1 MVSDNRP
8 NGAWFLRSRSARPLR
23 LRLAILLTGR
33 PLSKGTLILPLRWSS
48 IACEDPIMRAT
59 VLFAVLALVLAFG
72 VAGLASVSPAS
83 ARDYR
88 WCVQGRGVGYPGDCM
103 YQTRAQCLASA
114 SGRNVTCGINPR
126 AAYGQQRRGYRD
138 RY

>member
-1 MVSDNRP
+1 
-8 NGAWFLRSRSARPLR
+8 
-23 LRLAILLTGR
+23 
-33 PLSKGTLILPLRWSS
+33 
-48 IACEDPIMRAT
+48 MRTT
-59 VLFAVLALVLAFG
+59 VLFAVLTFLLAFG
-72 VAGLASVSPAS
+72 AAGLANVSPAS
-83 ARDYR
+83 ARDYP

-126 AAYGQQRRGYRD
+126 AAYGQQRRGYRY

>member
-1 MVSDNRP
+1 MVP
-8 NGAWFLRSRSARPLR
+8 ALALGATAPAAARDPGGSPARP
-23 LRLAILLTGR
+23 R
-33 PLSKGTLILPLRWSS
+33 PKGTPILPLRWSS
-48 IACEDPIMRAT
+48 IACEEPIMRTT
-59 VLFAVLALVLAFG
+59 VLFAVLAFVPAFG
-72 VAGLASVSPAS
+72 VAGLANVSPAS

-126 AAYGQQRRGYRD
+126 AAYGQQRRGYRY